1 MLNKANA
8 LETAKMLLG
17 IEGDCRDNLL
27 SFLIEDNINL
37 ILNYCRISDFPSRTK
52 QAVLK
57 FPVLPS
63 RLKRATRR
71 ASYGQEKADK
81 VVKSETQGS
90 VSKSYEDSTA
100 NDSHFLNN
108 YRERLKPFIN
118 RKGRVPSDFDEPEK
132 ND

>member
-37 ILNYCRISDFPSRTK
+37 ILNYCRISDFPQELES
-52 QAVLK
+52 LL
-57 FPVLPS
+57 PVMTAD
-63 RLKRATRR
+63 RYRR

-90 VSKSYEDSTA
+90 VSKRYEYITA
-100 NDSHFLNN
+100 N
-108 YRERLKPFIN
+108 
-118 RKGRVPSDFDEPEK
+118 
-132 ND
+132 

>member
-37 ILNYCRISDFPSRTK
+37 ILNYCRISDFPQELES
-52 QAVLK
+52 LL
-57 FPVLPS
+57 PVMTAD
-63 RLKRATRR
+63 RYRR

-118 RKGRVPSDFDEPEK
+118 CKGRVPSDFDEPEK

>member
-37 ILNYCRISDFPSRTK
+37 ILNYW
-52 QAVLK
+52 
-57 FPVLPS
+57 
-63 RLKRATRR
+63 R
-71 ASYGQEKADK
+71 ASYGQEIADK

-118 RKGRVPSDFDEPEK
+118 RKGRVPSYFDEPEK

>member
-37 ILNYCRISDFPSRTK
+37 ILNYCRISDFPQELES
-52 QAVLK
+52 LL
-57 FPVLPS
+57 PVMTAD
-63 RLKRATRR
+63 RYRR

-118 RKGRVPSDFDEPEK
+118 RKGRVPRYTAALNLK
-132 ND
+132 LK

>member
-8 LETAKMLLG
+8 LEPAKMLLG

-37 ILNYCRISDFPSRTK
+37 ILNYCRITDFPQELES
-52 QAVLK
+52 LL
-57 FPVLPS
+57 PVMTAD
-63 RLKRATRR
+63 RYRR
-71 ASYGQEKADK
+71 ASYGQEIADK

-118 RKGRVPSDFDEPEK
+118 RKGMVPSDFDEPEK

>member
-1 MLNKANA
+1 MLNEANA

-37 ILNYCRISDFPSRTK
+37 ILNYCRISDFPQELES
-52 QAVLK
+52 LL
-57 FPVLPS
+57 PVMTAD
-63 RLKRATRR
+63 RYRR

>member
-37 ILNYCRISDFPSRTK
+37 ILNYCRITDFPQELES
-52 QAVLK
+52 LL
-57 FPVLPS
+57 PVMTAD
-63 RLKRATRR
+63 RYRR
-71 ASYGQEKADK
+71 ASYGQEIADK

-118 RKGRVPSDFDEPEK
+118 RKWRVPSDFDEPEK

>member
-37 ILNYCRISDFPSRTK
+37 ILNYCRITDFPQELES
-52 QAVLK
+52 LL
-57 FPVLPS
+57 PVMTAD
-63 RLKRATRR
+63 RYRR
-71 ASYGQEKADK
+71 ASYGQEIADK

-108 YRERLKPFIN
+108 YRERLKPLIN